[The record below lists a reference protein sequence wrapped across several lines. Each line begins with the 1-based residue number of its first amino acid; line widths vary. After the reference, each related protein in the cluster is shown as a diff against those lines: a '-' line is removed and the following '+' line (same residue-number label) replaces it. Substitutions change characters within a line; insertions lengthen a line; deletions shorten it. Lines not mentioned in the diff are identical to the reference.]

1 MLIPADAVTAAIE
14 WLTARQTWPVSS
26 RPSGN
31 QRLLQVA
38 NTGGNPR
45 DEVGAYNVHQLT
57 ITAWGRGHDDD
68 LEPERAAARALAALR
83 DAETIG
89 QLGPHPCSAIE
100 VLSIPYPDPD
110 PQTGRARYSFTV
122 RLHLRS
128 QRKET

>member
-1 MLIPADAVTAAIE
+1 MQIPADAVTAAIG
-14 WLTARQTWPVSS
+14 WLQARQTWPAASKAT
-26 RPSGN
+26 SG
-31 QRLLQVA
+31 RMLQVA

-45 DEVGAYNVHQLT
+45 DEIGAYNVHQLT
-57 ITAWGRGHDDD
+57 ITAWGRNHDDD
-68 LEPERAAARALAALR
+68 LEPERAAARALAVLR
-83 DAETIG
+83 DAESIG
-89 QLGPHPCSAIE
+89 NLGPYPCSAIE